1 MQTVVGIFTSRT
13 AGEQAIEQLRSSG
26 IPDDCVNLLTP
37 QDDEKALHSVPTT
50 QTEQPGMGQALGGV
64 VGGAAG
70 MAAGAQL
77 TSVLA
82 SVLVP
87 GVGPI
92 VAIGLAA
99 SALFGIGGAVGGA
112 LAGGALEDSLTTGL
126 PQDELFVYE
135 DALRRGY
142 TVVFVLA
149 SDDEQAEVVRSVF
162 ARAGAKSVDAARKQW
177 WVGLRSAEEEQYTL
191 QGGNFLHDE
200 PEYQAGFEAA
210 LQRDLRGLSYT
221 DARAVLRQSY
231 PQSHHTEAFH
241 KGFERGQI
249 YQRQVLEKATLA
261 SQLHP

>member
-1 MQTVVGIFTSRT
+1 MQTVVGIFTSRI
-13 AGEQAIEQLRSSG
+13 AGERAIEQLRSYG
-26 IPDDCVNLLTP
+26 IADDSINLLTP

-70 MAAGAQL
+70 MAAGAHL

-92 VAIGLAA
+92 IAIGLAA
-99 SALFGIGGAVGGA
+99 SALLGIGGAVGGA
-112 LAGGALEDSLTTGL
+112 LAGGALEDSLETGL

-135 DALRRGY
+135 DALRRGR

-149 SDDEQAEVVRSVF
+149 SDDEQAEVVRDVF
-162 ARAGAKSVDAARKQW
+162 ARAGAESLDAARKQW

-200 PEYQAGFEAA
+200 PDYQAGFEAA
-210 LQRDLRGLSYT
+210 LQRDVRGKSYT
-221 DARAVLRQSY
+221 DALSVLRQRY
-231 PQSHHTEAFH
+231 PQSYDREAFR
-241 KGFERGQI
+241 KGFERGQT
-249 YQRQVLEKATLA
+249 YQRHLLEKSTSS